1 MLAGLLLVLAVAARP
16 GTPAVESVARA
27 LDVTLELEGVSTSEQ
42 REVAAHAGHQL
53 RSLCPDC
60 RPQTIA
66 EDGPCGWARAQR
78 TVLLNAARRGKSA
91 EELVAVYTKV
101 YGPEIIAGPI
111 DRGAALAAAAVPYAA
126 AALALLALV
135 VVMQRRIRA
144 RAAATPPPPPAL
156 PGDGAAQAILAREL
170 DELD

>member
-1 MLAGLLLVLAVAARP
+1 MLASVLLALALAARP
-16 GTPAVESVARA
+16 GTPGVEQVARA
-27 LDVTLELEGVSTSEQ
+27 LDVTLELEGVTTPEQ
-42 REVAAHAGHQL
+42 REVAMHAGHQL

-66 EDGPCGWARAQR
+66 EDGPCGWARTQR

-91 EELVAVYTKV
+91 EELVSTYTRV

-111 DRGAALAAAAVPYAA
+111 DRGAALAAAAVPYGA

-135 VVMQRRIRA
+135 VLMQRRIRA
-144 RAAATPPPPPAL
+144 RTATLPASAPATTGDDAAR
-156 PGDGAAQAILAREL
+156 AILAREL
-170 DELD
+170 DDLD